1 MDLAK
6 DIGAI
11 VLIAAGILI
20 IIFLSLYVYG
30 FVKAFISSLSKI
42 KEINNIILSDKA
54 FIHFE
59 HYDDEG
65 IGKVYDISVDGK
77 EPLLMVSCIFTKTN
91 AIQHLELSKIKK
103 YKFIKFTEI

>member
-1 MDLAK
+1 MELTK

-11 VLIAAGILI
+11 VLISAVILI

-30 FVKAFISSLSKI
+30 FIKAFIYSLSKI
-42 KEINNIILSDKA
+42 KEINNIILSDEA

-59 HYDDEG
+59 HYGDEG
-65 IGKVYDISVDGK
+65 IGKVYDTSVDGE
-77 EPLLMVSCIFTKTN
+77 EPFLMVCCIYTKTN
-91 AIQHLELSKIKK
+91 ATQHLELSKIKK